1 MAEGETELMPLA
13 ITAVEPGNK
22 HKEDTAADVVVA
34 VVETELNENLL
45 TEGAINN
52 DKSKEEGEKDKM
64 VPPPSTSDRHRRH
77 SSIDAHSLKF
87 ISKRSSN
94 ITLLQRQNK
103 KSLNS
108 PHPVKH
114 YQVRVTERGQKAT
127 CTLLTLEMP
136 RLIEANHHSA

>member
-22 HKEDTAADVVVA
+22 HKEDTAVDVVVA
-34 VVETELNENLL
+34 VVETEL
-45 TEGAINN
+45 
-52 DKSKEEGEKDKM
+52 
-64 VPPPSTSDRHRRH
+64 
-77 SSIDAHSLKF
+77 
-87 ISKRSSN
+87 
-94 ITLLQRQNK
+94 
-103 KSLNS
+103 
-108 PHPVKH
+108 HPVKH